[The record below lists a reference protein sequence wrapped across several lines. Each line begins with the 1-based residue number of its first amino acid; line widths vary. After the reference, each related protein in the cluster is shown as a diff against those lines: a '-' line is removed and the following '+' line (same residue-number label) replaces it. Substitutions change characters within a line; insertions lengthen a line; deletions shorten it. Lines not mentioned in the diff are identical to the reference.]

1 MAEIANSISLPKTN
15 RCLAQALNSSR
26 LWLEPH
32 HFRPQELQTIANMVT
47 KGTIMSIETRRNCN

>member
-15 RCLAQALNSSR
+15 RCPAQALKSSR

-32 HFRPQELQTIANMVT
+32 HVRPQELQMIANMVT
-47 KGTIMSIETRRNCN
+47 KGTIMSIKTRRNCN